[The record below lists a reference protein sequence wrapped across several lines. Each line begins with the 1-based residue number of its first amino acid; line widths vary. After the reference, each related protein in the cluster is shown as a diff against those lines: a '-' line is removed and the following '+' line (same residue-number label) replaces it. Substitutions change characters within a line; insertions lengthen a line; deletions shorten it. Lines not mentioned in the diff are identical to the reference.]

1 MEIILG
7 DWEGFLNNLL
17 TETYIRLS
25 GWHFSTSKTMW
36 SSMTVTWRLFSH
48 CWWDCSLEIYEQ
60 EVRYGYLE
68 RIWEIPQRIYS
79 AEKQTQ
85 KENLSLPWGYLNVQ
99 EELVTSV
106 IKIGRKIQWSTLVN
120 AIV

>member
-36 SSMTVTWRLFSH
+36 SSMTVTWTLFSH
-48 CWWDCSLEIYEQ
+48 CWWDYSLEIYEQ
-60 EVRYGYLE
+60 EVRYEYLE

-79 AEKQTQ
+79 AEKQTL

-99 EELVTSV
+99 EELGTSV
-106 IKIGRKIQWSTLVN
+106 IKIGRKIQWPTLVS